1 MPGYD
6 GTGPGPGWAPL
17 VALAEEQAEYFES
30 APGEI
35 RKRLDELES
44 EPEK

>member
-1 MPGYD
+1 MEY
-6 GTGPGPGWAPL
+6 L
-17 VALAEEQAEYFES
+17 VPQAMTKQQEVDMLKSQTEYFES
-30 APGEI
+30 ALGEI